1 MHALIIANGT
11 VPNPDFVRGLAKFAS
26 TIICA
31 DGGANH
37 ARELGIKPSVIIGD
51 LDSILPS
58 TQTFYHDVEQIQI
71 DDQNSTDLEKAIKY
85 CIDHAIT
92 SVDIVG
98 ALGTR
103 IDHTTGSLGCF
114 KKFGTLIHIRMID
127 SEGELTLI
135 RNEVH
140 LDMHKGEK
148 LSLIPLYKCT
158 GISTTN
164 LRYILNDETL
174 ELGVRDGISNVAI
187 SEKVTIHVVAG
198 TLLLYRFHGEA
209 WHIHHR

>member
-37 ARELGIKPSVIIGD
+37 ARELGVKPSVIIGD

-92 SVDIVG
+92 SIDIVG

-114 KKFGTLIHIRMID
+114 KKFGTQIHIRMID

-148 LSLIPLYKCT
+148 LSLIPLDKCT
-158 GISTTN
+158 GISTNN
-164 LRYILNDETL
+164 LKYILNNETL
-174 ELGVRDGISNVAI
+174 ELGVRDGISNEAV
-187 SEKVTIHVVAG
+187 SENVTIHVDTG

-209 WHIHHR
+209 WHIHSR